1 MARYNHAYTLAFSL
15 VSNDDKGHDVDARQ
29 LRAALRNA
37 TNRYRAGYTSYI
49 EQLDAQ
55 RGLLTAELA
64 LVQARADRLTAYAQL
79 YQAMGGGWSR
89 EAIEATQR

>member
-1 MARYNHAYTLAFSL
+1 MDALA
-15 VSNDDKGHDVDARQ
+15 
-29 LRAALRNA
+29 AALRNA

-49 EQLDAQ
+49 DQLDAQ